1 VSSVQMALSWP
12 CKVGGAWQGGRGG
25 RGVGGAR
32 PISARC
38 TGWGRRR
45 AASHRKFIA
54 EGTWS
59 ILRPGV
65 YSSRC
70 ARLFSVSHC
79 LRRSSEPPN
88 TLLVSST
95 YLLRSRL
102 VSAASCALTSGSAR
116 QSASP
121 CRSRTSSTISPSW
134 RGTTSTQTSLK
145 RSLHCL
151 PLRPGSCEAITAHL
165 RRPCTLT
172 SCWIS
177 WSSCQTPCAARHA
190 RAMALGRAHAR
201 CLRTEMSAAATRAR
215 IRAPLLSM
223 ACAPG
228 PRRRPCRPGPP
239 RPTPPAKPARR
250 RPLFED

>member
-12 CKVGGAWQGGRGG
+12 SKFRGAWQGGRGG
-25 RGVGGAR
+25 RGVGGQGRARGRGAR

-38 TGWGRRR
+38 TGWGRCR

-54 EGTWS
+54 EGTCS

-65 YSSRC
+65 YSNRC

-95 YLLRSRL
+95 CLLRSRL

-121 CRSRTSSTISPSW
+121 CHSRTSSTIPPSW
-134 RGTTSTQTSLK
+134 RGTTSTQTTLK

-190 RAMALGRAHAR
+190 RVLA
-201 CLRTEMSAAATRAR
+201 
-215 IRAPLLSM
+215 
-223 ACAPG
+223 
-228 PRRRPCRPGPP
+228 
-239 RPTPPAKPARR
+239 
-250 RPLFED
+250 